1 MGEKEIKISKRLI
14 TDSKGITIVAL
25 IVTIIVMLIL
35 AGVTISQTVDQGT
48 VDIAKEVSDDS
59 QERSIITN
67 IQIKLLEKQE
77 INNTITEDDLK
88 EIVSEYGEYDAET
101 KILKTE
107 SGKQI
112 DLTDIYNDYDI
123 KGE

>member
-1 MGEKEIKISKRLI
+1 MGEKGIKTSKRLI

-25 IVTIIVMLIL
+25 IITIIVMLIL
-35 AGVTISQTVDQGT
+35 AGVTISQTVNQGT
-48 VDIAKEVSDDS
+48 VDIAKEVADDS

-88 EIVSEYGEYDAET
+88 EIVSEYGEYNAET

-107 SGKQI
+107 SGEQI